1 MLLGSSVRTRRP
13 LSSLRSQQC
22 ALSHWHLAL
31 CVSGDHMWAST
42 VQLSYRPLPVRGDR
56 TSRLYRLLTKLAAI
70 ATWREL
76 RCSTVSDPGCKSAPH
91 ARRRSSEAAAEAY
104 AADLRNALGDDG
116 RLDLV
121 LLGLGQD
128 AHTASLFPGLAA
140 VTEKQ
145 RTVMASYV
153 EFVGMWRLTL
163 TPPTINAARRVAFLV
178 AGADKAGILHR
189 VLQGPRQPAVL
200 PAQAV
205 RPAERPALWLI
216 DAGAAARL
224 KRS

>member
-1 MLLGSSVRTRRP
+1 
-13 LSSLRSQQC
+13 
-22 ALSHWHLAL
+22 LAL

-128 AHTASLFPGLAA
+128 AHAASLFPGLAA
-140 VTEKQ
+140 VTETRRAVWPSWWRE
-145 RTVMASYV
+145 RTRRASCIGCCKGRGNRPCCRPRP
-153 EFVGMWRLTL
+153 FGRRSG
-163 TPPTINAARRVAFLV
+163 PPC
-178 AGADKAGILHR
+178 G
-189 VLQGPRQPAVL
+189 
-200 PAQAV
+200 
-205 RPAERPALWLI
+205 
-216 DAGAAARL
+216 
-224 KRS
+224 